1 MENSSSEGATNAPQ
15 DWCGLQSHQDDFPV
29 IVVPS
34 LITNA
39 VINSILACMTVIGNI
54 LILTSL
60 RKTTRVHTASKALYC
75 SLALSDL
82 SVGVF
87 VQPLFVVRLLVGKEG
102 LIDLCRIM
110 GTIVNVA
117 GVISVGV
124 SLQTLSV
131 ISVDRVLAI
140 RLKMRYKEVATIS
153 RIRAILAICWF
164 FSTSHALTLFL
175 SPALFSLFQIL
186 GIVMCVTVSTISYVI
201 IFRSLRTLQLQVQN
215 YGPGDEASTNAF
227 NVKRFKK
234 SVSTALWV
242 YASLL
247 VCYLPFM
254 FSVAARMS
262 LGFGA
267 TFLAIQ
273 WFTVSLLYMNSAL
286 NPVRY
291 CWKIPEEDAKVRYCR
306 ERFCELLRNITL
318 SLPLS
323 SFPRNRTVSSVIP
336 PDQTTF
342 LLYSQLQTSTAQA
355 PDRMLMS
362 YFAIQVRSNARVKPQ
377 QTPFSDSDERMVA
390 EMSRDRQGLQDV
402 VKDCFKRAVK
412 DNDDLRADILN
423 KPVSVQR

>member
-82 SVGVF
+82 GVGVF

-140 RLKMRYKEVATIS
+140 RLKMRYKEVATVS

-186 GIVMCVTVSTISYVI
+186 GIVMCVSVSTISYVI

-286 NPVRY
+286 NPVLY
-291 CWKIPEEDAKVRYCR
+291 CWKIPEVR
-306 ERFCELLRNITL
+306 ESVKEMTFC
-318 SLPLS
+318 SC
-323 SFPRNRTVSSVIP
+323 
-336 PDQTTF
+336 
-342 LLYSQLQTSTAQA
+342 
-355 PDRMLMS
+355 
-362 YFAIQVRSNARVKPQ
+362 
-377 QTPFSDSDERMVA
+377 FSR
-390 EMSRDRQGLQDV
+390 G
-402 VKDCFKRAVK
+402 
-412 DNDDLRADILN
+412 NT
-423 KPVSVQR
+423 

>member
-1 MENSSSEGATNAPQ
+1 MENSSSKGATNAPQ

-60 RKTTRVHTASKALYC
+60 RKTTRVHAASKALYF

-82 SVGVF
+82 GVGIV

-124 SLQTLSV
+124 SLQTLSL

-215 YGPGDEASTNAF
+215 YGPGDEATTNAF

-286 NPVRY
+286 DPILY
-291 CWKIPEEDAKVRYCR
+291 CWKIPEVRESAK
-306 ERFCELLRNITL
+306 EIIIKTFC
-318 SLPLS
+318 PC
-323 SFPRNRTVSSVIP
+323 
-336 PDQTTF
+336 
-342 LLYSQLQTSTAQA
+342 
-355 PDRMLMS
+355 
-362 YFAIQVRSNARVKPQ
+362 
-377 QTPFSDSDERMVA
+377 FSR
-390 EMSRDRQGLQDV
+390 G
-402 VKDCFKRAVK
+402 
-412 DNDDLRADILN
+412 NT
-423 KPVSVQR
+423 

>member
-1 MENSSSEGATNAPQ
+1 MGNYSSEGTTNAPQ

-39 VINSILACMTVIGNI
+39 VINSILSCVTVIGNI
-54 LILTSL
+54 LILISL
-60 RKTTRVHTASKALYC
+60 RKTTRVHAASKALYC

-82 SVGVF
+82 GVGIF

-153 RIRAILAICWF
+153 RTRTILAIWF
-164 FSTSHALTLFL
+164 FSTFHALTLFL
-175 SPALFSLFQIL
+175 SPAFFNLFQIL
-186 GIVMCVTVSTISYVI
+186 GIVMCVSVSTISYVI

-286 NPVRY
+286 NPILY
-291 CWKIPEEDAKVRYCR
+291 CWKIPEVR
-306 ERFCELLRNITL
+306 ESVKEIIIKTFC
-318 SLPLS
+318 PC
-323 SFPRNRTVSSVIP
+323 
-336 PDQTTF
+336 
-342 LLYSQLQTSTAQA
+342 
-355 PDRMLMS
+355 
-362 YFAIQVRSNARVKPQ
+362 
-377 QTPFSDSDERMVA
+377 FSR
-390 EMSRDRQGLQDV
+390 G
-402 VKDCFKRAVK
+402 
-412 DNDDLRADILN
+412 NT
-423 KPVSVQR
+423 

>member
-82 SVGVF
+82 GVGVF
-87 VQPLFVVRLLVGKEG
+87 VQPLFVVRLLEGKEG

-186 GIVMCVTVSTISYVI
+186 GIVMCVSVSTISYVI

-286 NPVRY
+286 NPVLY
-291 CWKIPEEDAKVRYCR
+291 CWKIPEVR
-306 ERFCELLRNITL
+306 ESVKEIIIKTFCPCFSRGNIW
-318 SLPLS
+318 
-323 SFPRNRTVSSVIP
+323 I
-336 PDQTTF
+336 
-342 LLYSQLQTSTAQA
+342 
-355 PDRMLMS
+355 MS
-362 YFAIQVRSNARVKPQ
+362 YRKSFYPRS
-377 QTPFSDSDERMVA
+377 
-390 EMSRDRQGLQDV
+390 
-402 VKDCFKRAVK
+402 
-412 DNDDLRADILN
+412 LN
-423 KPVSVQR
+423 SLSVHNCLF

>member
-82 SVGVF
+82 GVGVF

-186 GIVMCVTVSTISYVI
+186 GIVMCVTVSTISYAI

-286 NPVRY
+286 NPVLY
-291 CWKIPEEDAKVRYCR
+291 CWKIPEVR
-306 ERFCELLRNITL
+306 ESVKEIIIKTFC
-318 SLPLS
+318 PC
-323 SFPRNRTVSSVIP
+323 
-336 PDQTTF
+336 
-342 LLYSQLQTSTAQA
+342 
-355 PDRMLMS
+355 
-362 YFAIQVRSNARVKPQ
+362 
-377 QTPFSDSDERMVA
+377 FSR
-390 EMSRDRQGLQDV
+390 G
-402 VKDCFKRAVK
+402 
-412 DNDDLRADILN
+412 NT
-423 KPVSVQR
+423 

>member
-54 LILTSL
+54 LILMSL
-60 RKTTRVHTASKALYC
+60 RKTTRVHAASKALYC

-82 SVGVF
+82 GVGIF
-87 VQPLFVVRLLVGKEG
+87 VQPLFVVRLLLGKEG
-102 LIDLCRIM
+102 LVDLCRVM

-153 RIRAILAICWF
+153 RTRAILAICWF

-186 GIVMCVTVSTISYVI
+186 GIVMCVSVSTISYVI

-215 YGPGDEASTNAF
+215 YGPGDEVSTNAF

-234 SVSTALWV
+234 SVSTVLWV

-262 LGFGA
+262 PGFGA

-286 NPVRY
+286 NPILY
-291 CWKIPEEDAKVRYCR
+291 CWKIPEVR
-306 ERFCELLRNITL
+306 ETVKEIIIKTFC
-318 SLPLS
+318 PC
-323 SFPRNRTVSSVIP
+323 
-336 PDQTTF
+336 
-342 LLYSQLQTSTAQA
+342 
-355 PDRMLMS
+355 
-362 YFAIQVRSNARVKPQ
+362 
-377 QTPFSDSDERMVA
+377 FSR
-390 EMSRDRQGLQDV
+390 G
-402 VKDCFKRAVK
+402 
-412 DNDDLRADILN
+412 NT
-423 KPVSVQR
+423 

>member
-82 SVGVF
+82 GVGVF

-175 SPALFSLFQIL
+175 SPAFSAY
-186 GIVMCVTVSTISYVI
+186 SK
-201 IFRSLRTLQLQVQN
+201 SL
-215 YGPGDEASTNAF
+215 
-227 NVKRFKK
+227 
-234 SVSTALWV
+234 
-242 YASLL
+242 
-247 VCYLPFM
+247 
-254 FSVAARMS
+254 
-262 LGFGA
+262 
-267 TFLAIQ
+267 
-273 WFTVSLLYMNSAL
+273 
-286 NPVRY
+286 
-291 CWKIPEEDAKVRYCR
+291 
-306 ERFCELLRNITL
+306 EL
-318 SLPLS
+318 SC
-323 SFPRNRTVSSVIP
+323 
-336 PDQTTF
+336 
-342 LLYSQLQTSTAQA
+342 A
-355 PDRMLMS
+355 
-362 YFAIQVRSNARVKPQ
+362 
-377 QTPFSDSDERMVA
+377 
-390 EMSRDRQGLQDV
+390 
-402 VKDCFKRAVK
+402 
-412 DNDDLRADILN
+412 
-423 KPVSVQR
+423 

>member
-1 MENSSSEGATNAPQ
+1 MENSSSKGATNTPQ

-54 LILTSL
+54 LILMSL
-60 RKTTRVHTASKALYC
+60 RKTTSVHAASKALYC

-82 SVGVF
+82 GVGIF

-102 LIDLCRIM
+102 LTDLCGIM

-140 RLKMRYKEVATIS
+140 RLKMRYREVATIS
-153 RIRAILAICWF
+153 RTRAILAICWF

-186 GIVMCVTVSTISYVI
+186 GIVMCVSVSTISYVI

-215 YGPGDEASTNAF
+215 YGPGDGVSTNAF

-254 FSVAARMS
+254 LSVAARMS
-262 LGFGA
+262 LGFEA

-286 NPVRY
+286 NPVLY
-291 CWKIPEEDAKVRYCR
+291 CWKIPEVR
-306 ERFCELLRNITL
+306 ESVKEIIIKTFCPCFSRGNTWI
-318 SLPLS
+318 
-323 SFPRNRTVSSVIP
+323 
-336 PDQTTF
+336 
-342 LLYSQLQTSTAQA
+342 
-355 PDRMLMS
+355 MS
-362 YFAIQVRSNARVKPQ
+362 YRKSFFYPRS
-377 QTPFSDSDERMVA
+377 
-390 EMSRDRQGLQDV
+390 
-402 VKDCFKRAVK
+402 
-412 DNDDLRADILN
+412 LN
-423 KPVSVQR
+423 SLSVHNCLF